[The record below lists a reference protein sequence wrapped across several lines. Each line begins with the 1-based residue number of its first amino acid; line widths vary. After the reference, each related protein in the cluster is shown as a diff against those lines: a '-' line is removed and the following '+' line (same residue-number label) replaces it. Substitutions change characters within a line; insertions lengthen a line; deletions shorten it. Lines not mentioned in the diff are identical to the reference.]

1 MARKLDDIFNE
12 CYERIRSGESLES
25 CLSKYP
31 EYAAQLEPLLRTA
44 LDIGRRASYIQPR
57 PEFKHWALVRLEGQ
71 QNYNHISQQRQPPK
85 PGRFSLRQSWV
96 VAVAAVLIV
105 LLAGGGTVIASSN
118 AMPDDTLYPVKLATE
133 EARLTFAITD
143 AQKAQVHIQLAE
155 TRAVEVET
163 MANEG
168 KTEQAAI
175 TAEKFAEE
183 LERASQAIAKMES
196 AMGTA
201 PPSTTTTEPT
211 LTEPPTPTPATVTDE
226 QPTPEEVP
234 PAPPT
239 TVTDEQPTPE
249 EVPPAPPTVTD
260 EQPTPEEVPP
270 APPTVTDE
278 QPTPEEVP
286 PAPPTVTDE
295 QQPEEEPTP
304 SKDTK
309 WDKWAARRA
318 RLKKSVEESASKS
331 LKALE
336 GAKEKASPQNKED
349 WQRAIDKIW
358 EKGQERDPD
367 KNGNWEWQY
376 WNKDENKFIPVW
388 PAQPST
394 QNGNK
399 TGNEG
404 ESNTVNPSQT
414 QPYPSRWSNTGN
426 K

>member
-239 TVTDEQPTPE
+239 TVTDEQ
-249 EVPPAPPTVTD
+249 
-260 EQPTPEEVPP
+260 
-270 APPTVTDE
+270 
-278 QPTPEEVP
+278 
-286 PAPPTVTDE
+286 
-295 QQPEEEPTP
+295 QPEEEPTP